1 MPVASRIL
9 QPPPIHCQSSNL
21 KFDDALTIAR
31 AAAHKSRGYDSEGT
45 RQKIKELSVEA
56 FGGKE
61 PYGWQVDVC
70 EAILLGLDCIVIA
83 GTGAGKTVPFAM
95 PLLLDETKKK
105 LVVVISPLN
114 ELERDQ
120 AERFRT
126 MGLTATAINKE
137 EYSDRLHKEI
147 ERGEYRMLL
156 TGPEMALEHKRF
168 SKLLRSPSFAKNIAA
183 IVIDEAHCI
192 SQWGDSF
199 RKKYA
204 ELGRL
209 RALVPMS
216 VPFLATS
223 ATLPPAAL
231 ADVQAKLSFH
241 LNSTFFVNLGND
253 RTNITPL
260 VVQMKG
266 GAGDLAAL
274 DFAVREALAGD
285 PLVKTLIFF
294 NTRELAMRACHH
306 LKTLLPDAYKGKIDF
321 LHALRGDDT
330 KREVMQRFRNDELS
344 ILCATEAAGMG
355 LDISNIRRVIQFM
368 VPTSLSQWFQRYGRA
383 GRDGLPA
390 VAILLVEQSVF
401 KKVKPRGVARE
412 ANEVK
417 REANE
422 DHVEAEDLDVED
434 GAENDGDNDL
444 GVQPAESTKDSVDN
458 NDTKVF
464 QKQVECGLRTW
475 LEAPDCRRTVANA
488 YFNNPRNEREAE
500 DNMLKL
506 LKSIRL
512 RETGDRLV
520 ESAVK
525 IEESEP
531 GLAGAATGKR
541 PAARQKE
548 RFKYVY
554 NAALAWRRLCWRRDY
569 SICVWGPE
577 ALLSDKTAS
586 KIVRATAI
594 QTLGDLTTS
603 VPEWCFAKKHGEELL
618 QTILSAD
625 EEYKKLNEQAKVQR
639 RLNKRAAKQAL
650 PLALPPVSSHVP
662 PLLSPAA
669 ALPLVAPLVFA
680 PPLAAPPRV
689 ARLAPPAFVPSVFVP
704 SPSAPPAFVQPL
716 VAPPPFA
723 SPFIAPPAVAPPQ
736 LLSSRPLAYPTHY
749 SAPTHF
755 SPYPQPHLYYQAFQS
770 RTVNITNWR
779 ACRG

>member
-137 EYSDRLHKEI
+137 EYSDRLHKVRSSEI
-147 ERGEYRMLL
+147 HTYRMLL

-401 KKVKPRGVARE
+401 KKVKPRG
-412 ANEVK
+412 
-417 REANE
+417 
-422 DHVEAEDLDVED
+422 
-434 GAENDGDNDL
+434 
-444 GVQPAESTKDSVDN
+444 STKDSVDN

-488 YFNNPRNEREAE
+488 YFNNPRNERVLTVPCCDVCLSRRSEDPEAMLSEAE

-625 EEYKKLNEQAKVQR
+625 E
-639 RLNKRAAKQAL
+639 
-650 PLALPPVSSHVP
+650 
-662 PLLSPAA
+662 
-669 ALPLVAPLVFA
+669 
-680 PPLAAPPRV
+680 
-689 ARLAPPAFVPSVFVP
+689 
-704 SPSAPPAFVQPL
+704 
-716 VAPPPFA
+716 
-723 SPFIAPPAVAPPQ
+723 
-736 LLSSRPLAYPTHY
+736 
-749 SAPTHF
+749 
-755 SPYPQPHLYYQAFQS
+755 
-770 RTVNITNWR
+770 
-779 ACRG
+779 